1 MINSYHDEEGNPVV
15 DDLPEDY
22 DQVMQELHDEW
33 ENSSEARDAYNYNNN
48 INPGG
53 SLLDRYN
60 TYHDMAV
67 ACNEEPVSFD
77 EWLDK

>member
-1 MINSYHDEEGNPVV
+1 V
-15 DDLPEDY
+15 
-22 DQVMQELHDEW
+22 QELHDEW
-33 ENSSEARDAYNYNNN
+33 ENSSEARDAYSNN